1 MFFLQMISDL
11 QLRHCKKLSVRNFHF
26 LFHKKYSVFGIES
39 YFVFFTDRNKTT
51 DVIYTVINFL

>member
-1 MFFLQMISDL
+1 MISDL